1 MSPAATIHTVSSH
14 AHPRPEPCDT
24 TSSYLEVRTSG
35 PATGGQRR
43 ATAGGKSHSLLPV
56 WAPQLPELLSL
67 TESHGHVGDG
77 LGGCGE
83 GQKVPEAS
91 AAAVLLRQ
99 AAGDPRSKGRG
110 DSTEKGPGHTGGPQ
124 QAPGLT
130 LCGALATPLLL
141 QPQFTHLWHVWVGHL
156 DYN

>member
-35 PATGGQRR
+35 PATGRQRR

-77 LGGCGE
+77 LGVCGE

-99 AAGDPRSKGRG
+99 AAGDPRPKGRD

-130 LCGALATPLLL
+130 LCGVLAIPSLL

-156 DYN
+156 D